1 VVCRRRPK
9 TLVVHEIRE
18 AATADQEGAARW
30 FGRVVAAGEWLVG
43 LARAPRA
50 AKTTI
55 SRGLFSAAL
64 TRPAKATSFEGLVLM
79 AASVG
84 SLLYAQGVAAA
95 EVAGEGKHLGVA
107 TCAST
112 LCHGSAQPLKART
125 VQQNEYVTWS
135 YFDPHAEAYRA
146 LREEKGAQIA
156 KRLGLKNAYEA
167 TECLACHADTTLNRG
182 EKFQTADGIGCETC
196 HGGSERWLRSHDQ
209 TPTVTHA
216 DNLKSGMR
224 ALERPEVRA
233 ELCVSCHVGDQTR
246 FATHQMMAAG
256 HPRLAFELDTYT
268 ELWRTSGGR
277 EHFKRDADYIA
288 RKGKFE
294 PVHVWLAGLTAVTR
308 READLVEQRMALAN
322 GGFPDFALFN
332 CYSCHRSMRVA
343 AWERTE
349 EETTPPGSLRLH
361 DGHARTLLAM
371 FDATDTALSAPLR
384 NAVSVLQGANGNAA
398 TIRLAN
404 QSLKDALE
412 TIDRATAR
420 RSWSRADLASTL
432 DALVVA
438 ARRGSFVDYAAAEQA
453 AMGMGLLLAELDAS
467 GSRTADV
474 EDMFRTLQ
482 DDAQFDG
489 GRFAR
494 ALGLLTDP
502 R

>member
-1 VVCRRRPK
+1 
-9 TLVVHEIRE
+9 
-18 AATADQEGAARW
+18 
-30 FGRVVAAGEWLVG
+30 VG
-43 LARAPRA
+43 C
-50 AKTTI
+50 
-55 SRGLFSAAL
+55 
-64 TRPAKATSFEGLVLM
+64 
-79 AASVG
+79 
-84 SLLYAQGVAAA
+84 LLYAQAVAAA
-95 EVAGEGKHLGVA
+95 DTPGDGKHLGVA

-112 LCHGSAQPLKART
+112 LCHGSARPLAART

-135 YFDPHAEAYRA
+135 HFDPHAKAYRA
-146 LREEKGAQIA
+146 LREEEGAKIA

-167 TECLACHADTTLNRG
+167 PECLACHADTTPANSRG
-182 EKFQTADGIGCETC
+182 EKFQTSDGIGCETC
-196 HGGSERWLRSHDQ
+196 HGGSERWLQSHDD

-216 DNLKSGMR
+216 ANLQSGML
-224 ALERPEVRA
+224 ALERLEVRA
-233 ELCVSCHVGDQTR
+233 QLCVSCHVGDQTR

-277 EHFKRDADYIA
+277 EHFKRDDDYLA

-294 PVHVWLAGLTAVTR
+294 PVQIWLAGLTASTR
-308 READLVEQRMALAN
+308 READLVEQRIAMAN

-371 FDATDTALSAPLR
+371 LDATDSSLSAPLR
-384 NAVSVLQGANGNAA
+384 SAVTMLQGANGNPA
-398 TIRLAN
+398 TIHIAN
-404 QSLKDALE
+404 QSLKSALE
-412 TIDRATAR
+412 TIDRATAP
-420 RSWSRADLASTL
+420 RSWSHADLAAGL

-453 AMGMGLLLAELDAS
+453 AMGMVLLLAELDAS
-467 GSRTADV
+467 GSRTVEV

-489 GRFAR
+489 DRFAR
-494 ALGLLTDP
+494 ALGLLTRP
-502 R
+502 Q